1 MSFLHTINSHGL
13 AALPPGSIDASIP
26 AFALT
31 VRIGEA
37 IRTLRF
43 TERDGTLRVDVAG
56 RPSKAEMAKI
66 EAIARRIF
74 RLDDDLSDFYARLAG
89 DPFLE
94 WARCGAGRMLASTTV
109 FEDVVRTICTTN
121 CAWSAT
127 QRMIGAL
134 VTLGGGAFPSP
145 QQLAK
150 TPERWFADV
159 ARMGYRGPYVREIA
173 RRVVSGEL
181 DLEHLLPRHGLD
193 PDEVEAEL
201 LALPGIGPYAAA
213 HIMQLLGYC
222 ERLILDSWT
231 RPTYLRKSN
240 KKQAKD
246 STIRRTFAKYGRFAG
261 LAFWLY
267 LTSHW
272 HGDSESDQGD
282 ENPSS

>member
-13 AALPPGSIDASIP
+13 AALPPGSIDASVP
-26 AFALT
+26 AFDLT

-37 IRTLRF
+37 IRTLHF
-43 TERDGTLRVDVAG
+43 TERGGLLRVEVAG
-56 RPSKAEMAKI
+56 HASKAEMATI
-66 EAIARRIF
+66 EAIARRTF
-74 RLDDDLSDFYARLAG
+74 RLDDDLSEFYARLAG
-89 DPFLE
+89 DPLLE

-134 VTLGGGAFPSP
+134 VTLGDGAFPSP
-145 QQLAK
+145 EQLAN
-150 TPERWFADV
+150 TPERWFAGV

-173 RRVVSGEL
+173 RRVASGEL
-181 DLEHLLPRHGLD
+181 DLERLLPRGGLG

-231 RPTYLRKSN
+231 RPTYLRKMK

-267 LTSHW
+267 LTTHW
-272 HGDSESDQGD
+272 HGNSEGDQGD
-282 ENPSS
+282 ESSG